1 MTCSHF
7 HFNNTRCANLAKPP
21 PTPITSCQELEVM
34 ATEEELRLAPTL
46 EEVVRG
52 APADRDIVRRILD
65 DVDIPRDLRPPGHP
79 EDHQGTPAIKQ
90 ELEEVEEDEVE
101 MKMEPEEM
109 EGGQH
114 SIIDLLKQE
123 MEDEE
128 MELKMDGWT
137 EPTEEKVKAWTVD
150 KVKKEKK
157 VTKVNAVSLEVSDF
171 EAGLPFPIVRKEG
184 KKVYECR
191 LCTEE
196 LGVPKVFPQL
206 SNLKVHLRTHTKERP
221 YRCEWDLGEG
231 RTCGKSF
238 NQLAH
243 LTKHQYIHNGQHPF
257 PCQLCLKRFTS
268 TSNLKTH
275 LRNFHCM

>member
-1 MTCSHF
+1 M
-7 HFNNTRCANLAKPP
+7 LG
-21 PTPITSCQELEVM
+21 
-34 ATEEELRLAPTL
+34 TEEELRLAPTL
-46 EEVVRG
+46 EEVVQG
-52 APADRDIVRRILD
+52 AGAGKDRDIVRRILENID
-65 DVDIPRDLRPPGHP
+65 KDLQEPHG
-79 EDHQGTPAIKQ
+79 DPAVKQ
-90 ELEEVEEDEVE
+90 EMEVEEDEVE
-101 MKMEPEEM
+101 MQMEPEEV
-109 EGGQH
+109 EVGQH

-123 MEDEE
+123 MEDGE
-128 MELKMDGWT
+128 MEIKMDGWM
-137 EPTEEKVKAWTVD
+137 EPSEGKEEKVKAWTVERSTG
-150 KVKKEKK
+150 KVKKMKKEKAESEAK
-157 VTKVNAVSLEVSDF
+157 A
-171 EAGLPFPIVRKEG
+171 EAGLPFPIYSREG
-184 KKVYECR
+184 RKVYECR

-221 YRCEWDLGEG
+221 YSCLWDLGEG

-257 PCQLCLKRFTS
+257 PCQLCDKRFTS